1 MGVGYLM
8 VSSGMSKI
16 GKLGSVIIKGY
27 LWEQYN
33 KMENSIAMATCRS
46 GIAKW
51 ERVGVVHILR
61 VKWKLVAPKTITKGP

>member
-1 MGVGYLM
+1 MI
-8 VSSGMSKI
+8 SSGISKI

-33 KMENSIAMATCRS
+33 YIENSGSGMATYGS

-51 ERVGVVHILR
+51 EPVGVVYVLT
-61 VKWKLVAPKTITKGP
+61 VK